1 MSDKKAVVSIKS
13 LYHRYGKDWAVKD
26 VNFEVRENGIVGLL
40 GSNGAGKSTTMNSL
54 CGIISPTKGTLKIND
69 FNIRTHP
76 IEAKKNIGFL
86 PQNAPLY
93 LELTVDEYLYHCARL
108 RKIPKSTL
116 TNAVAYAKEY
126 CGVTEYS
133 KRLIA
138 NLSGGYRQRV
148 GIAQAIVH
156 RPKLVV
162 LDEPTNGLDPVQIT
176 EVRNLIRKISEDSA
190 VLLSTHMMSEVQ
202 AVCKEII
209 MIEKGEMVFEGTINQ
224 FNELIKPSSLMV
236 GMHKIPNKTSLDQV
250 RLIEGIN
257 SVSTA
262 GNQHIRLN
270 INNGAKVEEAI
281 VKLSVNNDWG
291 LFEIYKEKVSLE
303 SVFAKLSNRELKD

>member
-1 MSDKKAVVSIKS
+1 MSDSNPVVSIKS
-13 LYHRYGKDWAVKD
+13 LYHKYGKDWAVKD
-26 VNFEVRENGIVGLL
+26 VSFNVKENGIVGLL

-54 CGIISPTKGTLKIND
+54 CGIISPTRGEMKISGC
-69 FNIRTHP
+69 NIRTEP

-93 LELTVDEYLYHCARL
+93 LEFTVDEYLYHSARL
-108 RKIPKSTL
+108 RRIPKSIL
-116 TNAVAYAKEY
+116 KNAVEYAKEY

-133 KRLIA
+133 KRLIG

-148 GIAQAIVH
+148 GIAQAIIH
-156 RPKLVV
+156 KPKLVV

-176 EVRNLIRKISEDSA
+176 EVRNLIRQISEDSA

-209 MIEKGEMVFEGTINQ
+209 MIEKGERVFEGTIYQ
-224 FNELIKPSSLMV
+224 FNELIKPSSLVV
-236 GMHKIPNKTSLDQV
+236 GMHQKPNDADLGKIRML
-250 RLIEGIN
+250 EGVN
-257 SVSTA
+257 SVSTLDH
-262 GNQHIRLN
+262 QHIRLN
-270 INNGAKVEEAI
+270 INNWSKIEEAI
-281 VKLSVNNDWG
+281 VKLSVDNDWR